1 MPSDIGRRTAMTTI
15 RMLALCLLACIG
27 VAPAAAQVA
36 SDADAK
42 GYPIRTVRMLVPFPP
57 GGPADLIARFVGQK
71 MSEDFGQPVVIENR
85 PGGNTVISAQAVARA
100 APDGYTLFIPM
111 DTTLVMNPLVI
122 PNLPYDPIKD
132 FALVSLLTK
141 SMSLIV
147 TRSSDGPKSIKE
159 LIAKAKANPGKLNM
173 GAGTITSRLGA
184 VLFAKAAGIDV
195 QLVPFKGSAEI
206 GQAVLAGT
214 VDFALDSTGTSL
226 PLIEGGHY
234 RALAKYSDRP
244 LPILPDLP
252 SLSVAADLPAIG
264 ESSTW
269 IGLAAPA
276 GTPGAIVDKIH
287 REVARIYT
295 DANLVTKLEKAGI
308 LALGSGTPAEFAAF
322 IRSETE
328 HWSKVL
334 KESGNIKL
342 E

>member
-1 MPSDIGRRTAMTTI
+1 MSTTFRITGTALALAMTAG
-15 RMLALCLLACIG
+15 L
-27 VAPAAAQVA
+27 AAAQA
-36 SDADAK
+36 PPQNDAK
-42 GYPIRTVRMLVPFPP
+42 NYPNRPIRMIVPFPP
-57 GGPADLIARFVGQK
+57 GGPADLVARFIGQR
-71 MSEDFGQPVVIENR
+71 MSEDWRAPVVIENR
-85 PGGNTVISAQAVARA
+85 PGGNTAIAAQAAARS
-100 APDGYTLFIPM
+100 APDGYTLLVPM
-111 DTTLVMNPLVI
+111 DTTMVVNPLVM
-122 PNLPYDPIKD
+122 PNLPYDPFAD
-132 FALVSLLTK
+132 FAPITLLSK
-141 SMSLIV
+141 NMSLV
-147 TRSSDGPKSIKE
+147 VVRSDGPKTMKQ
-159 LIAKAKANPGKLNM
+159 LIARAKANPGKLNM

-184 VLFAKAAGIDV
+184 LLFAKAAGIDV

-252 SLSVAADLPAIG
+252 SLGVAADLPDIG

-276 GTPGAIVDKIH
+276 GTPNGIIDKIH
-287 REVARIYT
+287 REVASIYADT
-295 DANLVTKLEKAGI
+295 NMVARLERAGI
-308 LALGSGTPAEFAAF
+308 LAVGSSTPAEFAAF

>member
-1 MPSDIGRRTAMTTI
+1 MLRITGAALALAMTAG
-15 RMLALCLLACIG
+15 L
-27 VAPAAAQVA
+27 AAAQA
-36 SDADAK
+36 PREADSNA
-42 GYPIRTVRMLVPFPP
+42 YPNRPIRMIVPFPP
-57 GGPADLIARFVGQK
+57 GGPADLIARFVGQR
-71 MSEDFGQPVVIENR
+71 MSEDWRVPVVIENR
-85 PGGNTVISAQAVARA
+85 PGGNTAIAAQAVARSV
-100 APDGYTLFIPM
+100 PDGYTLLVPM
-111 DTTLVMNPLVI
+111 DTTMVVNPLVL
-122 PNLPYDPIKD
+122 PNLPYDPVGD
-132 FALVSLLTK
+132 FAPISLLSK
-141 SMSLIV
+141 NMSLV
-147 TRSSDGPKSIKE
+147 VVRSDGPKTIKE
-159 LIAKAKANPGKLNM
+159 LIARAKANPGKLNM

-244 LPILPDLP
+244 LPIFPDLP
-252 SLSVAADLPAIG
+252 SLSVAADLPDIG

-276 GTPGAIVDKIH
+276 GTPDAIVDKIH
-287 REVARIYT
+287 REVASIYA
-295 DANLVTKLEKAGI
+295 DPSLLAKLERAGI
-308 LALGSGTPAEFAAF
+308 LPVGSGTPAEFAAF
-322 IRSETE
+322 IRGETA

-334 KESGNIKL
+334 KESGNLKL